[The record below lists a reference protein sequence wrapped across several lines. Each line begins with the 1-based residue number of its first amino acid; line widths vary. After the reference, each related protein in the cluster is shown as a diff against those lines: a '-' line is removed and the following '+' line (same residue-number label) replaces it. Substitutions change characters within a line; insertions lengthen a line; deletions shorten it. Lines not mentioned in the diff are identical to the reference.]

1 MKILLVSK
9 LHLLF
14 RIARNKSGDGCN
26 EMVTKFKYLGIGF
39 SKDFFFSLIYLVLSL
54 FQQVACS
61 RTLLKFQKKKKI
73 AFGLL
78 PKVFRA
84 RVHVYSC
91 IYVPIHT
98 LLVLYIWEGEEVL
111 PRYQHQKKFQKDIV
125 LDKPVQ
131 PLVICDMKQRMS
143 NS

>member
-14 RIARNKSGDGCN
+14 RIARNKSGDGCKK
-26 EMVTKFKYLGIGF
+26 MVTKFKYLGIGF
-39 SKDFFFSLIYLVLSL
+39 SKDFFPLIYLVLSL

-61 RTLLKFQKKKKI
+61 RTLLKFQKKKKFT
-73 AFGLL
+73 FGLL
-78 PKVFRA
+78 SKVFRA

-111 PRYQHQKKFQKDIV
+111 PRYQH
-125 LDKPVQ
+125 
-131 PLVICDMKQRMS
+131 
-143 NS
+143 

>member
-1 MKILLVSK
+1 MAMKILLVSK

-61 RTLLKFQKKKKI
+61 RTLLKFQKKKKKKI
-73 AFGLL
+73 RFWSSPKSFPCKGTCVFMYICAHTYTTSVIYLGGRGGTTAL
-78 PKVFRA
+78 PALEKISKGHRLRQA
-84 RVHVYSC
+84 C
-91 IYVPIHT
+91 TT
-98 LLVLYIWEGEEVL
+98 LGN
-111 PRYQHQKKFQKDIV
+111 
-125 LDKPVQ
+125 
-131 PLVICDMKQRMS
+131 M
-143 NS
+143 